1 MDKKLISIWGG
12 IILGFILFGIF
23 FLNIFQIIYFNE
35 KYYKVPDLK
44 TYTLERAQEML
55 TGSELHIREVGEE
68 FSDLPIGEIFLQE
81 PEADTIVKKNRN
93 IKVWVSKGA
102 ALIDVPNLTGM
113 NFLDAKVIAEQK
125 GLIVDKVVSIKTQGI
140 YNEVVATDP
149 PTNTLMTKGQKVSFL
164 VNGSEQVA
172 EIRMPDIIGK
182 SFDSALELLTKN
194 ALIVGNVEF
203 SSVPEVKKNV
213 IIKSSVS
220 AGTKIPAGS
229 SIDLV
234 INN

>member
-12 IILGFILFGIF
+12 IILGFILLGIF

-44 TYTLERAQEML
+44 TYTLVRAQEML
-55 TGSELHIREVGEE
+55 KGSELHIREVGEE

-81 PEADTIVKKNRN
+81 PEADAIVKKNRN
-93 IKVWVSKGA
+93 IKVWVSKGS

-125 GLIVDKVVSIKTQGI
+125 GLIVDKVVSIKTQGM

-164 VNGSEQVA
+164 VNDSEQVA

>member
-12 IILGFILFGIF
+12 IILGFILLGIF

-55 TGSELHIREVGEE
+55 KGSELNIREVGEE

-81 PEADTIVKKNRN
+81 PEADAIVKKNRN
-93 IKVWVSKGA
+93 IKVWVSKGS

-125 GLIVDKVVSIKTQGI
+125 GLIVDKVVSIKSHGM

>member
-12 IILGFILFGIF
+12 ILLGSILLVVF

-35 KYYKVPDLK
+35 KYYKVPNLK

-55 TGSELHIREVGEE
+55 TGTELHIKEMGDE
-68 FSDLPIGEIFLQE
+68 FSDLPLGEIFLQE

-93 IKVWVSKGA
+93 IKVWVSKGS

-125 GLIVDKVVSIKTQGI
+125 GLIVDKVVSIKTQGM

-149 PTNTLMTKGQKVSFL
+149 PTNTLMTKGEKVSFL
-164 VNGSEQVA
+164 VNGSEQIA
-172 EIRMPDIIGK
+172 EVKMPDLIGK
-182 SFDSALELLTKN
+182 TFDSAIEILTKN
-194 ALIVGNVEF
+194 TLIVGNVEF
-203 SSVPEVKKNV
+203 SSVPEIKKNV